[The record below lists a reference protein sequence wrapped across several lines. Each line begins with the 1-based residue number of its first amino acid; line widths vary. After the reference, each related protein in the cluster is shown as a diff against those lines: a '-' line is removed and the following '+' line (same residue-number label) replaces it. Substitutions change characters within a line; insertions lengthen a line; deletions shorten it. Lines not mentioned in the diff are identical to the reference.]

1 MPRRSRGAT
10 SRPADPQPDADP
22 VEASIETTSGT
33 ARGVRV
39 DLSDLPVLGITRR
52 RAGYLLGALLVGWVL
67 IVFAHQVGEAA
78 AASARADDLRAGNT
92 QMASDIAAL
101 EKELD
106 LIRRQPFI
114 ALEARRYRLGEG
126 REIPFQ
132 LANDAPRLPDD
143 APGSAAVKLGA
154 EPVNR
159 SPLDSWLEVLFGPA
173 D

>member
-1 MPRRSRGAT
+1 MPRRSSAAT
-10 SRPADPQPDADP
+10 PTPAAEDPAADAAEAP
-22 VEASIETTSGT
+22 VDASADKAAS
-33 ARGVRV
+33 VRV

-52 RAGYLLGALLVGWVL
+52 RAGYLLGALIAGWVL

-78 AASARADDLRAGNT
+78 AASSRVDALRASNEHMTTDVG
-92 QMASDIAAL
+92 AL

-106 LIRRQPFI
+106 LIRRPAFI

-132 LANDAPRLPDD
+132 LANDAPPLPDD

-154 EPVNR
+154 EPSWH
-159 SPLDSWLEVLFGPA
+159 SPLESWLEVLFGPA
-173 D
+173 G